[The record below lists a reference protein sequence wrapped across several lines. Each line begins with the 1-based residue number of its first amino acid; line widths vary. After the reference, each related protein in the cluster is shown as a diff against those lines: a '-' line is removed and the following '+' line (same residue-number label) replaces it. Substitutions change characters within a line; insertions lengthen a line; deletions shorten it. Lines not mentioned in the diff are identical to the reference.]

1 MLVTKEFSF
10 DGAHHLVGYHG
21 KCENLHGHTWTV
33 QVTVEAEIQENGLA
47 FDFVVLKKIVDE
59 KAISILDHSYL
70 NDLIPNPSA
79 EHIALWIW
87 EKLEKDVPLYE
98 IKVFETPTSF
108 ITYKGPKG

>member
-1 MLVTKEFSF
+1 
-10 DGAHHLVGYHG
+10 G
-21 KCENLHGHTWTV
+21 KCEKLHGHTWTV
-33 QVTVEAEIQENGLA
+33 QVTIEAAIQENGLA
-47 FDFVVLKKIVDE
+47 YDFVVLKQKVEE

-87 EKLEKDVPLYE
+87 KQLEDEIPLFE

-108 ITYKGPKG
+108 VTYRGKSG